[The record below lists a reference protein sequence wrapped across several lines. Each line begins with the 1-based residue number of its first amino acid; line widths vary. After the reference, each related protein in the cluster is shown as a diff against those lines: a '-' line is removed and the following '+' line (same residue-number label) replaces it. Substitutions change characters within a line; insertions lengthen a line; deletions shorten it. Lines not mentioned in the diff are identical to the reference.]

1 MKRNLELSRKR
12 SNSRPDFVINRN
24 ILPKSKRS
32 NSHLEF
38 LFNNKLLNS
47 KRSQS
52 EIVSSVLLILLVIV
66 AAMLIFAF
74 VVPFVKK
81 QISSGDC
88 LDVAGKVE
96 ISSAYTCYNGTAMQV
111 QVHILNIRSLI
122 DGISIELGGASTNNF
137 KIINDATIS
146 GVSMCN
152 GSQTL
157 EVPPA
162 DNTERTYVITA
173 DEPNVVRVYPIL
185 KGGKACEA
193 SDTITEIEDCGL
205 QKC

>member
-1 MKRNLELSRKR
+1 MKKGLKNLK
-12 SNSRPDFVINRN
+12 
-24 ILPKSKRS
+24 
-32 NSHLEF
+32 
-38 LFNNKLLNS
+38 
-47 KRSQS
+47 SQS
-52 EIVSSVLLILLVIV
+52 EIISSVLLILLVVI
-66 AAMLIFAF
+66 ATMLIFAF
-74 VVPFVKK
+74 VIPFVKK

-96 ISSAYTCYNGTAMQV
+96 ISSGYTCYNGSAMQV
-111 QVHILNIRSLI
+111 QVHVLNIRSLI
-122 DGISIELGGASTNNF
+122 EGVSIELGGASTNNF
-137 KIINDATIS
+137 KITNDATIS

-173 DEPNVVRVYPIL
+173 DKPNVVRIYPIL
-185 KGGKACEA
+185 KGGKVCDA